1 MKDSSMSTARSA
13 RDVVAAHYANAGAGD
28 MEAAFADLSPAIV
41 WTEAAG
47 SAYTGTFVGL
57 PAVMENVFARIG
69 AEWDDFGAIPSSIIA
84 DETSG
89 TVAVVANYVGTY
101 KATGKPQN
109 VRVVHVW
116 KVVDGSIVEFEQIV
130 DSALQNLSMN

>member
-1 MKDSSMSTARSA
+1 MSDARSA
-13 RDVVAAHYANAGAGD
+13 REVVTAHYVNAGAGD

-41 WTEAAG
+41 WTESAG
-47 SAYTGTFVGL
+47 SAYAGTFVGL
-57 PAVMENVFARIG
+57 PAVFENIFGRIN
-69 AEWDDFGAIPSSIIA
+69 ADWEDFGAIPESIIA

-89 TVAVVANYVGTY
+89 TVAVLANYVGTY
-101 KATGKPQN
+101 RATGKPQN

-116 KVVDGSIVEFEQIV
+116 TVVDGSIVAFEQIV